1 MFYVISVKRLPLLP
15 LVLLLSISCE
25 KHPKLKR
32 GDRIYYRY
40 DSNAGYEKTVGLENG
55 DDDFP
60 DHVWFISEE
69 YDNWQDSIMFRAI
82 DNNGNVT
89 EGELRLPKVLW
100 IKKHPEQLPMPPL
113 ND

>member
-1 MFYVISVKRLPLLP
+1 M
-15 LVLLLSISCE
+15 
-25 KHPKLKR
+25 KR

-69 YDNWQDSIMFRAI
+69 YDNWQDSIENLPSQSAGFFLSLITALP
-82 DNNGNVT
+82 
-89 EGELRLPKVLW
+89 EL
-100 IKKHPEQLPMPPL
+100 
-113 ND
+113 